1 MPDREGPT
9 EVNTRRSTE
18 DIRHNIAEEK
28 ESISRT
34 INQIG
39 ERIKGKMNWRG
50 YVEDSPYWALGAA
63 AGLGYL
69 ASRVLIKRT
78 TPVERIMRSVAE
90 ELSHS
95 LGGLIAGAAGS
106 GLIKVTLMSIATKT
120 AAGWIR
126 NATST
131 DAAGIGATAQP
142 QTGRDSSIVPRADT
156 QTGIETRN

>member
-1 MPDREGPT
+1 VCSGTRSGRWSNEPRVATRASATNFTASGTIAGEAVTSVTLTPDAAG
-9 EVNTRRSTE
+9 
-18 DIRHNIAEEK
+18 
-28 ESISRT
+28 ISAT
-34 INQIG
+34 T
-39 ERIKGKMNWRG
+39 
-50 YVEDSPYWALGAA
+50 A

>member
-1 MPDREGPT
+1 
-9 EVNTRRSTE
+9 
-18 DIRHNIAEEK
+18 
-28 ESISRT
+28 
-34 INQIG
+34 
-39 ERIKGKMNWRG
+39 MNWRG

-69 ASRVLIKRT
+69 ASRVLMKRT

-120 AAGWIR
+120 AADWIK

-131 DAAGIGATAQP
+131 DAASSGATALP
-142 QTGRDSSIVPRADT
+142 QTRRDSTVAPRADT
-156 QTGIETRN
+156 QTNIEIRN

>member
-1 MPDREGPT
+1 MPDREYPI
-9 EVNTRRSTE
+9 EADARRSAE

-28 ESISRT
+28 ENISST

-39 ERIKGKMNWRG
+39 ERIQEKMNWRG
-50 YVEDSPYWALGAA
+50 YVEDSPYWALAA
-63 AGLGYL
+63 AVGLGYL
-69 ASRVLIKRT
+69 ASQLFIKRS
-78 TPVERIMRSVAE
+78 TPAERIMRSVAE

-120 AAGWIR
+120 AAGWIK

-131 DAAGIGATAQP
+131 GAASGGAAALP
-142 QTGRDSSIVPRADT
+142 QTTRDSTVAPRADT
-156 QTGIETRN
+156 QTSIETRN